1 MKHYLLRYA
10 LHGPSDDTG
19 GMYMAE
25 IPVLPGCQAWG
36 DTPEETID
44 ILTSVAEEFIA
55 SYREHGEELPEGV
68 AASELEEDVMAS
80 GNGRGDEL
88 EGDAADSIS
97 EAESILVA
105 A

>member
-1 MKHYLLRYA
+1 MLHSLLRYA

-55 SYREHGEELPEGV
+55 SYREHGEELPEGI
-68 AASELEEDVMAS
+68 AA
-80 GNGRGDEL
+80 
-88 EGDAADSIS
+88 
-97 EAESILVA
+97 
-105 A
+105 